1 MMSLTADWRRQ
12 NAIVIGY
19 PATKGL
25 IRFYVEPGARRDY
38 PRGQGNGNAA
48 WPSTPRHQRN
58 GQVEPDQPHLYTL
71 EPSRRAS
78 GPGRGVGWP
87 AVASRGIES
96 TSVNVTV
103 ETGFVTVGLG

>member
-1 MMSLTADWRRQ
+1 MIAMTAALAFNPGRLETTRKALVTLDFLVRSPDAAKGAGQRLMTSLTADWRRH

-58 GQVEPDQPHLYTL
+58 GL
-71 EPSRRAS
+71 
-78 GPGRGVGWP
+78 
-87 AVASRGIES
+87 I
-96 TSVNVTV
+96 SV
-103 ETGFVTVGLG
+103 L